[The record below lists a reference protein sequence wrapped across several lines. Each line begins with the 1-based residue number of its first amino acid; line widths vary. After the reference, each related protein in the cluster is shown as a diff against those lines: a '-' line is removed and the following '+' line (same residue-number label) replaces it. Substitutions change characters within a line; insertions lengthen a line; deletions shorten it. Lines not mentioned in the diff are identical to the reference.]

1 MDDRDNPD
9 GITDDTFDG
18 RDATIFLVD
27 ASAPMFEKTS
37 PSVDNIEAEPTIDDC
52 PFTLAIRCA
61 FNTLKNKIF
70 TAPYDSVA
78 IVLFG
83 TKKKKP
89 NEKYGVYSNTYL
101 LQDLQKPDCDPIL
114 QLDEMLNKDGG
125 IDEYVYAVDQQ
136 SISLADALWLCS
148 SIFSKHKSKKDNK
161 KIFLFTNNDEPHSK
175 FSNKQKQ
182 AEKRIGDLQ
191 DGNVSIFLF
200 PIGEAF
206 DTSKVY
212 QDLLMSNEYGSILS
226 GSMTADELL
235 SKICRKGQK
244 KRPVANLVFNVD
256 SNTKFGVK
264 LYNLIRPA
272 PTPKRMQL
280 DKRTNE
286 IVKSVTTKFNAETA
300 ETLLPS
306 ELMKSTIVSGEKVRL
321 DKNDLTSL
329 KSKFAVGFT
338 LLGFKPIEKLKFHLY
353 LSPASFIYPDE
364 DLVKGSRVLFG
375 VLMDR
380 CQVRGFAPLCI
391 LKCTVATKPRIVALL
406 PNAEQDPE
414 QPSVFGFHVI
424 YLPFLNDVR
433 KFNYGDLVGSTL
445 VLKDERKYVPEVWR
459 ADRGQ
464 IDAAVA
470 IVKKLSSKTS
480 YTPAQF
486 EDPALH
492 TKWKTL
498 EGLALGREDV
508 ESVDDL
514 ALPDCDC
521 IDRRLGQRSTI
532 FNDLV
537 FPLGYQAHHFQPS
550 VLTPRDPQHEA
561 TVEDAARNGWVRFTF
576 KQF

>member
-1 MDDRDNPD
+1 MDDRYNPD
-9 GITDDTFDG
+9 EITDDTLDG

-27 ASAPMFEKTS
+27 ASAPMFKKTS
-37 PSVDNIEAEPTIDDC
+37 LSVDDVEAEPTIDDC
-52 PFTLAIRCA
+52 PFTLAIRRA
-61 FNTLKNKIF
+61 FNTLRNKIF
-70 TAPYDSVA
+70 TSPYDSVA

-83 TKKKKP
+83 TKKAKP

-125 IDEYVYAVDQQ
+125 SDEYVYAVNQQ

-161 KIFLFTNNDEPHSK
+161 KIFFFTNNDEPHSK

-182 AEKRIGDLQ
+182 E
-191 DGNVSIFLF
+191 
-200 PIGEAF
+200 
-206 DTSKVY
+206 
-212 QDLLMSNEYGSILS
+212 LLMSNEGGGILS

-235 SKICRKGQK
+235 SKICLKGQK
-244 KRPVANLVFNVD
+244 KRPVANLVFNLD
-256 SNTKFGVK
+256 SDTKFGVK

-306 ELMKSTIVSGEKVRL
+306 ELMKSTTVCGEKVRL

-364 DLVKGSRVLFG
+364 DLVKGCRFLFG

-380 CQVRGFAPLCI
+380 CQVRGLAPLCI
-391 LKCTVATKPRIVALL
+391 LKCTAATKPRIVALL
-406 PNAEQDPE
+406 PHAEKDPE
-414 QPSVFGFHVI
+414 QPSVFGSHVI

-433 KFNYGDLVGSTL
+433 KFNYVELVGSTP
-445 VLKDERKYVPEVWR
+445 VLKDEGKCHNSK
-459 ADRGQ
+459 
-464 IDAAVA
+464 IL
-470 IVKKLSSKTS
+470 LSGMN
-480 YTPAQF
+480 
-486 EDPALH
+486 E

-498 EGLALGREDV
+498 EGLALSREDV

-514 ALPDCDC
+514 AL
-521 IDRRLGQRSTI
+521 GQRSTL

-537 FPLGYQAHHFQPS
+537 FPLGYQPHPSQSS

-561 TVEDAARNGWVRFTF
+561 TVEAAARNGWVRLTL